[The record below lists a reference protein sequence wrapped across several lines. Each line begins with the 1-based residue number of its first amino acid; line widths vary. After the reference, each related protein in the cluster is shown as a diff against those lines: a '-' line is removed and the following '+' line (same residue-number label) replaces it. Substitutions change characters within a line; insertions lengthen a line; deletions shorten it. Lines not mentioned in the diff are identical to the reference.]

1 MKKRFVALF
10 LAFVLVCTLL
20 AGCASKTE
28 TPAKTEPPAAAETTT
43 ETTTEAPA
51 ATETETEAPA
61 EEADPRAEKIKI
73 GFSVSGFDNE
83 NFVYMDQLMSKYC
96 SENNIEYL
104 TAAHNSES
112 SALMEI
118 MENFM
123 AAGVNGVIFQ
133 NFEPDSINGTLEEMI
148 EKGIKVVSYD
158 SDNVPEGT
166 TGCWICSNYDTG
178 VVIGT
183 AAADFINS
191 ELDGVCNYFIMNSK
205 VAFMQ
210 DRVQGIID
218 TIAEKCPNST
228 LAYEPPKIVLA
239 EAVET
244 FSNMLTACPDVQVVC
259 TGYST
264 CATNIIAEWL
274 PEIQRKGGD
283 LSKYGVFTCDCTNLD
298 LEYMAQTVKG
308 ENILRSTVDLGLKEL
323 VPMGMI
329 TQCEA
334 AIRGLDCEYA
344 EGEVV
349 TFPHDLVDLTNYEET
364 AAKYNVEI

>member
-28 TPAKTEPPAAAETTT
+28 TTTTTETPAAAETTT
-43 ETTTEAPA
+43 TEAPA
-51 ATETETEAPA
+51 ENEAEAETEAPA

-73 GFSVSGFDNE
+73 GFTISDFTNE
-83 NFVYMDQLMSKYC
+83 NFVYMDKLISQYC
-96 SENNIEYL
+96 ADNNIEYL
-104 TAAHNSES
+104 TATHNCES
-112 SALMEI
+112 SALMEV

-123 AAGVNGVIFQ
+123 AAGVDGVIFQ
-133 NFEPDSINGTLEEMI
+133 NFEPDSIYGTLEEMV
-148 EKGIKVVSYD
+148 EKGIKLVSYD
-158 SDNVPEGT
+158 SDNVPEGV
-166 TGCWICSNYDTG
+166 TGCWVCSNYDTG
-178 VVIGT
+178 VIIGNS
-183 AAADFINS
+183 AADFINN
-191 ELDGVCNYFIMNSK
+191 ELGGVCDYLIFNSK
-205 VAFMQ
+205 TAFMQ

-228 LAYEPPKIVLA
+228 LAYEPPKVVLS
-239 EAVET
+239 EVLET
-244 FSNMLTACPDVQVVC
+244 FNNIITACQDVQVIC

-264 CATNIIAEWL
+264 AATNIIAEWL

-298 LEYMAQTVKG
+298 LEYMAQTAKG
-308 ENILRSTVDLGLKEL
+308 ENILRCTIDLGLKEL

-329 TQCEA
+329 KQCEA
-334 AIRGLDCEYA
+334 AVRGLECEYA
-344 EGEVV
+344 DGEVV
-349 TFPHDLVDLTNYEET
+349 TFPHDLVDLTNYEEA